1 MKSIFKAT
9 LAVVVMLV
17 WVTVSMASDPFPII
31 LASAEFTPLTP
42 KKEAQV
48 CPQKDEI
55 DTNRIRL
62 AQKWEEEEKARKA
75 REKGKVIQGTMPDP
89 FQPVNRGFFW
99 VNDKLYFNALK
110 PLARVYGFILPE
122 DVRIGVR
129 HAILNL
135 HAPVRFANSLLQFKL
150 EKAGIVLCR
159 FAINSTVGLGG
170 LLDPASHMGLKRVDE
185 DFGQTLG
192 VYGVKEVAYIDWPIL
207 GTSCV
212 RDSLGTVFDTLI
224 DPIYYLVNG
233 WVYAGIFA
241 LDKINETSLTLGTYE
256 SLIES
261 AIDPYIAVRNA
272 YYQYRR
278 ELIQK

>member
-1 MKSIFKAT
+1 MRNTAKT
-9 LAVVVMLV
+9 LLAVVVVMA
-17 WVTVSMASDPFPII
+17 WATVSMASEPLPLV
-31 LASAEFTPLTP
+31 LASAQYSPTDP
-42 KKEAQV
+42 KEGAQV
-48 CPQKDEI
+48 CPYKNNI
-55 DTNRIRL
+55 DSDRIRL
-62 AQKWEEEEKARKA
+62 AQKWEAEEKAREA

-129 HAILNL
+129 QAILNL
-135 HAPVRFANSLLQFKL
+135 HAPVRFANSLLQLKI

-159 FAINSTVGLGG
+159 FVINSTVGLAG
-170 LLDPASHMGLKRVDE
+170 LLDPASQIGLKRIDE
-185 DFGQTLG
+185 DAGQTLG
-192 VYGVKEVAYIDWPIL
+192 VYGLKEVAYIDWPIF

-212 RDSLGTVFDTLI
+212 RDSLGTIADTLM

-233 WVYAGIFA
+233 WVYAGLYA
-241 LDKINETSLTLGTYE
+241 LNKLNETSLTLGSYE